1 MHRCGLYPAHS
12 SDVLPPRAMVGRAGR
27 VASEAVYAWAIPDIA
42 GRVRRAVKLK
52 MWQYKGWMASISG
65 P

>member
-1 MHRCGLYPAHS
+1 M
-12 SDVLPPRAMVGRAGR
+12 GRAGR

-52 MWQYKGWMASISG
+52 MWQYKGTIIKVHM
-65 P
+65 